1 MRNKLYSRICAAQVV
16 FILTFIMTA
25 GHVFSQGNQENLAD
39 ANPKAGTADTVN
51 AEQDIAADKLSV
63 SKNITLD
70 FKDAEIQSVL
80 RIISYKSGV
89 NIVTTP
95 DIIGNVTIRLVDVP
109 WEQALETITKTCGFG
124 FERLSDKIIMVS
136 TLERLAQ
143 QRKSLQEAAAIE
155 PLDTQSFVLNFSKAE
170 DVKNSV
176 EKLISP
182 KGKIT
187 VESRSNTIIITDIKS
202 NLKLVGD
209 IIKSVDK
216 ATPQVMIEARIIETT
231 LGTAEKLGIN
241 WTTQV
246 TAAGAKRP
254 TTIPFKRSSD
264 ANMFPDVKRQES
276 YSYEPAT
283 TTSAA
288 KEVISVTS
296 DFPLIPG
303 LPTTFAEFRNLG
315 YGSFPMSA
323 ASDFSFGTLD
333 FSGFKAV
340 LEVLSSRSD
349 TKILSNPR
357 ITTLNNQEAKMLVG
371 TIVPIPIYA
380 YSKESGTQ
388 TITGYESLE
397 IGIKLIVTP
406 NINERNY
413 ITLSIKPSVDEITA
427 WTGPNNE
434 RPIVSTRSA
443 ETKVMIR
450 DGQTLAMG
458 GLISEKKIKSRR
470 GIPIL
475 KDIPIIC
482 FLFSKKEDTIDR
494 TELLIFI
501 TPRIVKDDVMSSEDV
516 ARLEESLGKIKPG
529 KKEAKAKKRNK

>member
-1 MRNKLYSRICAAQVV
+1 MKNKLYSRICMLHIV
-16 FILTFIMTA
+16 FFLAYFVMA
-25 GHVFSQGNQENLAD
+25 GHVFCQGNPENLAN
-39 ANPKAGTADTVN
+39 ANLKEGVADTVN
-51 AEQDIAADKLSV
+51 AEQNNAADRLSA

-70 FKDAEIQSVL
+70 FKDADIQSVL
-80 RIISYKSGV
+80 RIIAYKSGV

-95 DIIGNVTIRLVDVP
+95 DILGNVTIRLVDVP
-109 WEQALETITKTCGFG
+109 WEQALDTITKTCGFG

-136 TLERLAQ
+136 SLERLAQ
-143 QRKSLQEAAAIE
+143 QRKSLQEAAAME
-155 PLDTQSFVLNFSKAE
+155 PLDTQAFVLNFSKAE
-170 DVKNSV
+170 DVKISV

-187 VESRSNTIIITDIKS
+187 VENRSNTILITDIKS

-209 IIKSVDK
+209 IIKGLDK

-241 WTTQV
+241 WTAQI

-254 TTIPFKRSSD
+254 TTIPFKRDSD
-264 ANMFPDVKRQES
+264 GNMFPVPKRTET
-276 YSYEPAT
+276 YANGAIT
-283 TTSAA
+283 VA
-288 KEVISVTS
+288 S

-303 LPTTFAEFRNLG
+303 LPTTLSELKALD
-315 YGSFPMSA
+315 YGSFPMSSA
-323 ASDFSFGTLD
+323 TDFSFGTLD

-340 LEVLSSRSD
+340 LEALSSRSN

-371 TIVPIPIYA
+371 TIVPIPTYS
-380 YSKESGTQ
+380 YSKETGTQ
-388 TITGYESLE
+388 TISGYESLE
-397 IGIKLIVTP
+397 IGVKLLVTP
-406 NINERNY
+406 NINEKSY
-413 ITLSIKPSVDEITA
+413 ITLNIKPSVDEIIGY
-427 WTGPNNE
+427 TGPNNE

-443 ETKVMIR
+443 ETRVMIK

-458 GLISEKKIKSRR
+458 GLISEKKIKSHR

-475 KDIPIIC
+475 KDLPVLCYI
-482 FLFSKKEDTIDR
+482 FGKKEETIDR

-501 TPRIVKDDVMSSEDV
+501 TPRIVKDDIMSSEDV
-516 ARLEESLGKIKPG
+516 SKLEESLGKIKPG
-529 KKEAKAKKRNK
+529 KKEAKTKKRNK

>member
-1 MRNKLYSRICAAQVV
+1 MKKGLYGRSWILHAV
-16 FILTFIMTA
+16 FVFTYFLMA
-25 GHVFSQGNQENLAD
+25 GPSFSQDNQGNSGLGAD
-39 ANPKAGTADTVN
+39 VKAEEVNNMDT
-51 AEQDIAADKLSV
+51 SPR
-63 SKNITLD
+63 NITLD
-70 FKDAEIQSVL
+70 FKDADIQSVL
-80 RIISYKSGV
+80 RIIAYKSGV

-95 DIIGNVTIRLVDVP
+95 DVIGNVTIRLVDVP
-109 WEQALETITKTCGFG
+109 WEQTLETITKTCGFG
-124 FERLSDKIIMVS
+124 FERVSDKIIMVS
-136 TLERLAQ
+136 TLEKLAQ
-143 QRKSLQEAAAIE
+143 QRKSLQEAAAME
-155 PLDTQSFVLNFSKAE
+155 PFDTQAIVLNFSKAE
-170 DVKNSV
+170 DVKASL
-176 EKLISP
+176 EKLVSP

-202 NLKLVGD
+202 NLKMVGD
-209 IIKSVDK
+209 IIKSLDK

-246 TAAGAKRP
+246 TATGAKRP
-254 TTIPFKRSSD
+254 TTIPFNKNSN
-264 ANMFPDVKRQES
+264 ANMFPDVTREET
-276 YSYEPAT
+276 YSSDGITVA
-283 TTSAA
+283 
-288 KEVISVTS
+288 S

-303 LPTTFAEFRNLG
+303 LPTSLTELRQLK
-315 YGSFPMSA
+315 YGGFPMSA
-323 ASDFSFGTLD
+323 ATDFAFGTLD

-371 TIVPIPIYA
+371 TIVPIPTYE
-380 YSKESGTQ
+380 YSKETGTQ
-388 TITGYESLE
+388 TIKGYETLE
-397 IGIKLIVTP
+397 VGIKLLVTP
-406 NINERNY
+406 NINEKNY
-413 ITLSIKPSVDEITA
+413 ITLSVKPSVDEITA

-443 ETKVMIR
+443 ETRVMIK
-450 DGQTLAMG
+450 DGQTLALG

-482 FLFSKKEDTIDR
+482 ILFSKNEDTIDR

-501 TPRIVKDDVMSSEDV
+501 TPRIIKDDVMSQEDF
-516 ARLEESLGKIKPG
+516 AKLEDSLGKISSA
-529 KKEAKAKKRNK
+529 KKETNTKKRNKK